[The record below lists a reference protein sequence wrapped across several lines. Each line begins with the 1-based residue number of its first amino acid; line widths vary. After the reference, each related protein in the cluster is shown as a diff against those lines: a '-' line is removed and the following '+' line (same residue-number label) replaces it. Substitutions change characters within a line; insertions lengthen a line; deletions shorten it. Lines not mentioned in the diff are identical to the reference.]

1 MKTVGKF
8 WAIGVG
14 PGAADL
20 LTLRAAEVLRRVHV
34 VYHAGPQ
41 LDQGRA
47 WEVVRGLLSPQQE
60 VRLLLSGSMRAAGA
74 SDRDAAYRPGVERIA
89 ADCRQGRDVAFVTEG
104 DPTLYSTAAH
114 VWQMLQELA
123 PEVPVEIVP
132 AVSSITA
139 AAARAAWP
147 LAQKGELLVVVPAGY
162 CRDHLGELDRLAGG
176 AASVCLLKV
185 QSVYAD
191 VLQAVAALRRRFPD
205 LQTVYAENVGTER
218 EWLTHNLEEA
228 AGREEYF
235 SLVLLR
241 LPSDV
246 SPTRKRGMQSFP
258 RSDVRPTRKRG
269 MQSFPR
275 LRVGL
280 TVVGIGPGDPDHLT
294 CRAWDVLEGV
304 DDIVGYEGYLQQL
317 QPCGFRATFHPSPIG
332 DETRRALQ
340 ALELARQGRRVA
352 LVSSGDAGVYGMASL
367 LLETAAPSPD
377 VPIEIVPG
385 VTAATAA
392 AALLGAPLG
401 HDFACISLSDLLT
414 PWAVIERRLAA
425 AAAADFVVVLYNPV
439 SRRRTWQ
446 LPRARE
452 ILLRHRQPCTPVGLV
467 DGAFRPHGRTWSTTL
482 GELTA
487 EGVTMQTT
495 VIVGNSQTRR
505 SNGRLVTPRG
515 YGVPPHPPAPSPTEG
530 RGGERQQDTP
540 PATPVLLPPLPRV
553 GEGGGGSEGPGRR
566 ILDESFALIERE
578 LGDHALPP
586 WAFAVVRRMIHASGD
601 FDFARLLRSSDD
613 FESAVRAA
621 LLSRAPIVT
630 DTEMVL
636 AGVRSAVAR
645 CPGLTAAC
653 HLNDPEAAAPAGGL
667 TRSAAGIR
675 RAARLYPAPVL
686 LIGNAPT
693 ALDEALALVEAG
705 AWQPAAILG
714 MPVGFVGVE
723 EAKERLQRQRQVP
736 WLTCLGRKGGSAVAA
751 AALNALLE
759 HTPSKEG

>member
-1 MKTVGKF
+1 MKTTGKF
-8 WAIGVG
+8 WAVGVG

-20 LTLRAAEVLRRVHV
+20 LTLRAADVLRRVHV

-41 LDQGRA
+41 PDQGRA

-60 VRLLLSGSMRAAGA
+60 VRLLLSGSMR
-74 SDRDAAYRPGVERIA
+74 DAAYRPGVERIA
-89 ADCRQGRDVAFVTEG
+89 ADCRRGLDVAFVTEG

-114 VWQMLQELA
+114 VWQSLQEIA

-147 LAQKGELLVVVPAGY
+147 LAQKGDLLAVVPAGY
-162 CRDHLGELDRLAGG
+162 CREHLGELDRLVGG

-191 VLQAVAALRRRFPD
+191 LLEAVAALRRRFPD

-218 EWLTHNLEEA
+218 EWLTSNLEEA
-228 AGREEYF
+228 AGRGEYF

-241 LPSDV
+241 LAPEVVSGREGEAPAEPASPRAAAAGSAGASPS
-246 SPTRKRGMQSFP
+246 
-258 RSDVRPTRKRG
+258 
-269 MQSFPR
+269 R
-275 LRVGL
+275 LAPLGAVW
-280 TVVGIGPGDPDHLT
+280 VIGIGPGDPDHLT
-294 CRAWDVLEGV
+294 RRAWDVLHGV

-317 QPCGFRATFHPSPIG
+317 ESCGFRATFHPSPIG
-332 DETRRALQ
+332 DETRRAVL
-340 ALELARQGRRVA
+340 ALELVRQGRRVA

-367 LLETAAPSPD
+367 LLETAAPFPE

-414 PWAVIERRLAA
+414 PWAVIERRLEAA
-425 AAAADFVVVLYNPV
+425 AAGDFVVVLYNPV

-446 LPRARE
+446 LPRARD
-452 ILLRHRQPCTPVGLV
+452 ILLRNRQPGTPVGLV

-482 GELTA
+482 GELTP
-487 EGVTMQTT
+487 EGITMQTT
-495 VIVGNSQTRR
+495 VIIGNGQTRQ
-505 SNGRLVTPRG
+505 SSGRLVTPRG
-515 YGVPPHPPAPSPTEG
+515 YGASPRPPTPSAPE
-530 RGGERQQDTP
+530 
-540 PATPVLLPPLPRV
+540 PV
-553 GEGGGGSEGPGRR
+553 GRR
-566 ILDESFALIERE
+566 ILDESFAIIERE
-578 LGDHALPP
+578 LGPRAFPP
-586 WAFAVVRRMIHASGD
+586 WAFAVVRRLIHASGD
-601 FDFARLLRSSDD
+601 FDFARLLRYSDD
-613 FESAVRAA
+613 FESAIRAA
-621 LLSRAPIVT
+621 LANRVPIVT

-636 AGVRSAVAR
+636 VGVRSAVAR
-645 CPGLTAAC
+645 VPGLTAAC
-653 HLNDPEAAAPAGGL
+653 HLNDPEATDPVPDL

-675 RAARLYPAPVL
+675 RASRLYPAPLL

-693 ALDEALALVEAG
+693 ALEEALALVEAG
-705 AWQPAAILG
+705 AWRPAAILG

-723 EAKERLQRQRQVP
+723 EAKERLQRQARVP
-736 WLTCLGRKGGSAVAA
+736 WLTCIGRKGGSAAAA

-759 HTPSKEG
+759 HFTKNEG